1 MRVGVGGA
9 AACFLFTLSG
19 WPPARAKYDSGTVET
34 DEKWVF
40 LTKFCFLATKGQINY
55 HIRYPQE
62 KYNVNLLFYHDEK
75 SQWPS
80 VYKNRSKDCWS
91 KEAVAAIEK
100 NQLFNLTQS
109 FPLSGCQVMEENG
122 INYTDCQRGLGFK
135 SARERWWF
143 LAVSNCMGGG
153 IRLDYKIT
161 MTNGKTLWR
170 RHFSVYHILCF
181 SGRLL
186 HVISYL
192 LLLMDPG
199 KVQTGLESPF
209 GFAVTALQF
218 LTALWFS
225 YSTYHILQQHPEKQ
239 PFYSYFFP
247 AFTFWFFVVPFS
259 NILGQFIIVPWKRE
273 RIMNTVFLF
282 LKFYAYVFLVRP
294 FHSNSRFPYHIDTS
308 RIALMRHGL
317 DSQGNFE
324 KLGHHLYR
332 NISVTSFI
340 NSDSAAPSLSNNT
353 DLSHSAPTS
362 NSGAYFNIV
371 KPFEMS
377 SQYERCY
384 IVTICCINVNLCQW
398 LGMRL
403 QHFVLTGAS
412 SNTQFTTI

>member
-1 MRVGVGGA
+1 M
-9 AACFLFTLSG
+9 FSLLYTWFFI
-19 WPPARAKYDSGTVET
+19 
-34 DEKWVF
+34 DE
-40 LTKFCFLATKGQINY
+40 N
-55 HIRYPQE
+55 H
-62 KYNVNLLFYHDEK
+62 
-75 SQWPS
+75 
-80 VYKNRSKDCWS
+80 
-91 KEAVAAIEK
+91 
-100 NQLFNLTQS
+100 
-109 FPLSGCQVMEENG
+109 
-122 INYTDCQRGLGFK
+122 
-135 SARERWWF
+135 
-143 LAVSNCMGGG
+143 
-153 IRLDYKIT
+153 
-161 MTNGKTLWR
+161 
-170 RHFSVYHILCF
+170 
-181 SGRLL
+181 
-186 HVISYL
+186 
-192 LLLMDPG
+192 LMDPG

-282 LKFYAYVFLVRP
+282 LKFYAYVVMLFLVRP

-353 DLSHSAPTS
+353 DLSQCTTLMEGSDDVVRDLLER
-362 NSGAYFNIV
+362 N
-371 KPFEMS
+371 K
-377 SQYERCY
+377 SQIDTRFGFMKKHEA
-384 IVTICCINVNLCQW
+384 T
-398 LGMRL
+398 L
-403 QHFVLTGAS
+403 QLY
-412 SNTQFTTI
+412 

>member
-170 RHFSVYHILCF
+170 RHFSANQIGIFEVNMLSIILF
-181 SGRLL
+181 IILFGISIYFARQLKKRSLL
-186 HVISYL
+186 HSSYQM
-192 LLLMDPG
+192 LMVSMGTEVLGRFFLCVHFGIYGCNGVGCESAKMIVRRCSSRSFG
-199 KVQTGLESPF
+199 K
-209 GFAVTALQF
+209 
-218 LTALWFS
+218 
-225 YSTYHILQQHPEKQ
+225 K
-239 PFYSYFFP
+239 
-247 AFTFWFFVVPFS
+247 
-259 NILGQFIIVPWKRE
+259 
-273 RIMNTVFLF
+273 
-282 LKFYAYVFLVRP
+282 
-294 FHSNSRFPYHIDTS
+294 
-308 RIALMRHGL
+308 
-317 DSQGNFE
+317 
-324 KLGHHLYR
+324 
-332 NISVTSFI
+332 
-340 NSDSAAPSLSNNT
+340 
-353 DLSHSAPTS
+353 
-362 NSGAYFNIV
+362 
-371 KPFEMS
+371 
-377 SQYERCY
+377 
-384 IVTICCINVNLCQW
+384 
-398 LGMRL
+398 
-403 QHFVLTGAS
+403 
-412 SNTQFTTI
+412 